1 MTKARLTIGLPS
13 ESTAR
18 ERRVALSPRA
28 VGELAGLGLSVVVEP
43 GAGRRAGFGDQ
54 AYATAGA
61 RSGDPWEADLV
72 VKVAPPTLE
81 EVSRLGEGAVLIGF
95 LEPFEAFDVVQ
106 SLAQRKVTALALEAI
121 PRITRAQSM
130 DALSSQATVAG
141 YQAVLEAARALGR
154 FFPMMMTAAGTIPPA
169 KVVVLG
175 TGVAG
180 LQAIATARRLG
191 AVVSGY
197 DVRPAA
203 AEQVESLGAR
213 FIDTGVAGSE
223 DAAGYAEELGEEDQ
237 ARALA
242 GLAPHIASADVVIAT
257 AQIPGQPAPLL
268 ITREMVERMGS
279 GSVVLD
285 LAASTG
291 GNCQLTRPD
300 EEVVHAGVTI
310 LGPTDLPSRLPGQ
323 ASEMYARN
331 VSALVRHLVR
341 EGELEVD
348 LADEIVAACCITHD
362 GQVRPLLWGG
372 PAAAAKSSRS
382 EGSGPP

>member
-1 MTKARLTIGLPS
+1 MTTTKLTIGVPL

-28 VGELAGLGLSVVVEP
+28 VRDLAGLGLSIVVEA
-43 GAGRRAGFGDQ
+43 GAGRPAGFDDQ
-54 AYATAGA
+54 AYARAGA
-61 RSGDPWEADLV
+61 HSGDPWEADLV

-81 EVSRLGEGAVLIGF
+81 EVSRLGEGTILIGF
-95 LEPFEAFDVVQ
+95 LEPFEAVDLVQ

-121 PRITRAQSM
+121 PRITRAQTM

-141 YQAVLEAARALGR
+141 YQSVLEAARALGR

-175 TGVAG
+175 AGVAG

-213 FIDTGVAGSE
+213 FIDPGVTGSE
-223 DAAGYAEELGEEDQ
+223 DAAGYAEELSEEDE
-237 ARALA
+237 ARALD
-242 GLAPHIASADVVIAT
+242 GLAPHVASADVVIAT
-257 AQIPGQPAPLL
+257 AQIPGKPAPLL

-291 GNCQLTRPD
+291 GNCELTRPD

-341 EGELEVD
+341 DGELQMD
-348 LADEIVAACCITHD
+348 LADEIVAACCITHE
-362 GQVRPLLWGG
+362 GQVRQ
-372 PAAAAKSSRS
+372 RS
-382 EGSGPP
+382 

>member
-1 MTKARLTIGLPS
+1 MTKARLTIGVPS

-18 ERRVALSPRA
+18 ERRVALTPRA
-28 VGELAGLGLSVVVEP
+28 VRDLVGLGLSIVVEA
-43 GAGRRAGFGDQ
+43 GAGRRAGFDDQ
-54 AYATAGA
+54 AYALAGA
-61 RSGDPWEADLV
+61 QSGDPWEADLV
-72 VKVAPPTLE
+72 VKVAPPTPD
-81 EVSRLGEGAVLIGF
+81 EVSSLGEGAILIGF
-95 LEPFEAFDVVQ
+95 LEPFEADLLQ
-106 SLAQRKVTALALEAI
+106 SLAQRKVTTLALEAI
-121 PRITRAQSM
+121 PRITRAQTM

-141 YQAVLEAARALGR
+141 YQSTLEAARALGR

-175 TGVAG
+175 AGVAG

-213 FIDTGVAGSE
+213 FIDPGVTGSE
-223 DAAGYAEELGEEDQ
+223 DAAGYAEELSEEDE

-242 GLAPHIASADVVIAT
+242 GLAPHVASADVVIAT
-257 AQIPGQPAPLL
+257 AQIPGKPAPLL

-285 LAASTG
+285 RAATTG

-341 EGELEVD
+341 DGELQLD
-348 LADEIVAACCITHD
+348 LADEIVAACCITHE
-362 GQVRPLLWGG
+362 GQVRQ
-372 PAAAAKSSRS
+372 RS
-382 EGSGPP
+382 